1 MKSKCIKKPFDN
13 LAWCGRDTRCDLVAY
28 NLDSLLLN
36 LIHKKEMDLCP
47 ICIAQLHAIIHIKN
61 NSMMRKLNEA

>member
-36 LIHKKEMDLCP
+36 LIHKKNMDLCQTCFDNLHSL
-47 ICIAQLHAIIHIKN
+47 IHVTNVQLWEN
-61 NSMMRKLNEA
+61 